1 MGARTALVTGA
12 SRGIGAAIAA
22 ELARGGCA
30 VLAPARAEL
39 DLADP
44 GSIQRWLAGPG
55 AGAAIDVLVNNAGI
69 NELGRVD
76 QLRDDALERMLQV
89 NLAGPFALLR
99 GLLPGMRQRGWGR
112 VVNISSVW
120 ANLAREGRG
129 GYSATKG
136 ALEGLTRVAAVE
148 GAKQG
153 VLVNAVAPGFIA
165 TELTFKNMPPQDIKD
180 FEARIPLGRLGAP
193 EEVARAVRWLCSE
206 ENSYMTGQV
215 LVLDG
220 GFSIV

>member
-1 MGARTALVTGA
+1 MPRTALVTGG
-12 SRGIGAAIAA
+12 SRGIGRAIAD
-22 ELARGGCA
+22 ELGRAGVA
-30 VLAPARAEL
+30 VRTPSRQEL

-44 GSIQRWLAGPG
+44 RSIARWLEGERARVPG
-55 AGAAIDVLVNNAGI
+55 ADILVNNAGI
-69 NELGRVD
+69 NDLGRIAD
-76 QLRDDALERMLQV
+76 LPDAALARMLQV

-99 GLLPGMRQRGWGR
+99 GLMPSMCTRGWGR
-112 VVNISSVW
+112 VVNLSSIW
-120 ANLAREGRG
+120 SQHGREARG
-129 GYSATKG
+129 GYAASKA

-165 TELTFKNMPPQDIKD
+165 TELTFKNNSPQEVREI
-180 FEARIPLGRLGAP
+180 EGRIPAGRLGTP